1 MSRLLGYM
9 KLSTTDEDIAK
20 FRSVSFRLVKED
32 TGHSQLL
39 ESIDKE
45 LANQIIELRQN
56 LNAELE
62 KGYYGC
68 YKFDLCIDEGKGM
81 DILKIKRK
89 QSKALSLFCH
99 STNDKLSKIKR
110 IIETKMS
117 ADKDI

>member
-1 MSRLLGYM
+1 M

-62 KGYYGC
+62 KG
-68 YKFDLCIDEGKGM
+68 
-81 DILKIKRK
+81 
-89 QSKALSLFCH
+89 
-99 STNDKLSKIKR
+99 
-110 IIETKMS
+110 
-117 ADKDI
+117 